1 MMYHDPDAVTLA
13 RLEAEALRD
22 ERALVAEGQRL
33 VLHRGR
39 ELVAMSAAVAGS
51 TGAREAERFIDI
63 VLWSER
69 TPDGWPLGVMIAT
82 FRTPAHLSPGDRTLH
97 ADLLRSLLRLA
108 RSADDLH
115 GLRAQL
121 GQRGAAG
128 RRRPD

>member
-1 MMYHDPDAVTLA
+1 MYYDPDAAMLA
-13 RLEAEALRD
+13 RLEAEAFRD

-39 ELVAMSAAVAGS
+39 ELVAMSAPVAGS
-51 TGAREAERFIDI
+51 AGAREAERFIDI
-63 VLWSER
+63 VLWGER
-69 TPDGWPLGVMIAT
+69 SPDGWPLGAMIAT
-82 FRTPAHLSPGDRTLH
+82 FRTPAYPSPGDRALH

-115 GLRAQL
+115 DLRAQL

-128 RRRPD
+128 RRRLD

>member
-1 MMYHDPDAVTLA
+1 MYHDPDAATFA

-22 ERALVAEGQRL
+22 ERALIAEGQRL

-39 ELVAMSAAVAGS
+39 ELVAMSATVAGS
-51 TGAREAERFIDI
+51 AGAREAERFIDI

-69 TPDGWPLGVMIAT
+69 TPDGWPLGAMIAT
-82 FRTPAHLSPGDRTLH
+82 FRTPADLSASDRALH

-121 GQRGAAG
+121 SRRGAAG
-128 RRRPD
+128 RLRPD

>member
-1 MMYHDPDAVTLA
+1 MYHDPDAATLA

-39 ELVAMSAAVAGS
+39 ELVAMSATVAGS
-51 TGAREAERFIDI
+51 AGAREAERFIDI

-69 TPDGWPLGVMIAT
+69 TPDGWPLGAMIAT
-82 FRTPAHLSPGDRTLH
+82 FRTPADLSVGDRALH

-108 RSADDLH
+108 RSADNLH
-115 GLRAQL
+115 CLRAQVSR
-121 GQRGAAG
+121 RGAAG
-128 RRRPD
+128 RLRPD